1 MSNPTAPLTAQ
12 DILDAIATKYSKAVL
27 LQELTVADHDH
38 DALVDQWVA
47 TGQAAG
53 LPYPTGAVRRIDAL
67 LLEGTIQRTAIEVKI
82 SRADFR
88 KETHEKRRAWE
99 RITDRF
105 VYACPANLIQP
116 DEIPP
121 HCGLW
126 WIGEDRSV
134 TIMARAQKNRDADPL
149 PYHLT
154 VTLAY
159 RLKRFQTAA
168 NRHHPPGPALQGMAA
183 KRVHPTDRRLVSLP
197 GSRAQ

>member
-1 MSNPTAPLTAQ
+1 MTEHAVALTAD
-12 DILDAIATKYSKAVL
+12 DILDAIATKYSDAVL
-27 LQELTVADHDH
+27 VRELTVTDHDH
-38 DALVDQWVA
+38 DALADQWYA

-53 LPYPTGAVRRIDAL
+53 LPFPAGATRRIDGL
-67 LLEGTIQRTAIEVKI
+67 LLDGTQQRTAIEVKI

-105 VYACPANLIQP
+105 VYACPTNLIQP

-126 WIGEDRSV
+126 WISDDRSV
-134 TIMARAQKNRDADPL
+134 TIKVRAQKNRAPEPL

-159 RLKRFQTAA
+159 RLKRFEAISRSA
-168 NRHHPPGPALQGMAA
+168 HPRPPLRGMAA
-183 KRVHPTDRRLVSLP
+183 KRVHSHPTT
-197 GSRAQ
+197 GQRATG